1 MPVHSV
7 PQLNHRPEP
16 GAELVYF
23 SPDQMRARKLAARL
37 ESLATVHWQSM
48 RDALAALPLPSQ
60 LPARQTVLLDFA
72 PDAAADA
79 AELARR
85 LAMHAPTLPLVGVGA
100 TGGTAAGVLA
110 ALRAGVRDFLDPDA
124 PDDEIRQLLERVRDA
139 GSAATGRQQEP
150 SARGRMVLLLG
161 VRAGVGTSTLA
172 AHLGAL
178 AMSGAAG
185 AQPSGLL
192 LDLGNPVGDAA
203 LYLGVES
210 EFHYADALRGAHRI
224 DATLIRTALGHH
236 ASRLA
241 VLSQVA
247 GEPPSPDLDDVCGE
261 RGDSLRELV
270 DRLRGQFDFLL
281 CDLGGVPVER
291 IPRLLLRE
299 ASEIWLVADQGIGT
313 MISLDAALRGLAQR
327 GARDHRVALLVNRYD
342 ERCGMQAEQIA
353 HRFGVPLLATL
364 PERSRALRSGA
375 SQGLLLLDAA
385 PHDPYL
391 RQLDPLLNRLQVG
404 AHAAGANRRP
414 HWFGRLGGFR
424 WKNK

>member
-7 PQLNHRPEP
+7 PLFDHRPEP
-16 GAELVYF
+16 GVELTYF
-23 SPDQMRARKLAARL
+23 SPDQVRARKLAARL
-37 ESLATVHWQSM
+37 QPLATVHWQDT
-48 RDALAALPLPSQ
+48 RDALVSLPSALP
-60 LPARQTVLLDFA
+60 AGQTILLDFA
-72 PDAAADA
+72 PDAVADA
-79 AELARR
+79 SELARR
-85 LAMHAPTLPLVGVGA
+85 LSLQAPGRPLVGVGA
-100 TGGTAAGVLA
+100 TGDTAAGVLA

-124 PDDEIRQLLERVRDA
+124 SDDEIRQLLERVRDA
-139 GSAATGRQQEP
+139 GSPAAERQPGP

-172 AHLGAL
+172 VHLGAL
-178 AMSGAAG
+178 AMSGGAG
-185 AQPSGLL
+185 AQRSGLL
-192 LDLGNPVGDAA
+192 LDLGNPMGDAA

-210 EFHYADALRGAHRI
+210 EFHFADALRGAHRI

-241 VLSQVA
+241 VLSQA
-247 GEPPSPDLDDVCGE
+247 SGESPAPDLGDVCGE
-261 RGDSLRELV
+261 RGDPLRELV

-313 MISLDAALRGLAQR
+313 MISLDAALRELAQR
-327 GARDHRVALLVNRYD
+327 GARDQRVSLLVNRYD
-342 ERCGMQAEQIA
+342 ERCGMQAAQIA
-353 HRFGVPLLATL
+353 HRFGVPLLGTL
-364 PERSRALRSGA
+364 PERSLALRAGA

-391 RQLDPLLNRLQVG
+391 RQLDPLLDRLQVG
-404 AHAAGANRRP
+404 THAAGVGRRP